1 MDSETAEAH
10 GKLVEKAALSLESA
24 SQSQPQGAS
33 LLPASTVGAGWTVWC
48 TLVAAIRLIADVIL
62 RAYMLYYTPN
72 RNIVPKLGDVWAKKQ
87 NGIPEL
93 TAFGDTLSY
102 CNSVLRSC
110 RHRCVRPIE
119 QSQAVF
125 SRSRVYAPIYWRS
138 DNLRS
143 DIRVEIGEFC
153 SDVSSRREQMHRVEM
168 LIQKWAVLCS
178 VKAELAKQITACIA

>member
-125 SRSRVYAPIYWRS
+125 REVEYMPQSIGGATTSAVTFGLKSASSAQMFRHAASKCTV
-138 DNLRS
+138 LR
-143 DIRVEIGEFC
+143 C
-153 SDVSSRREQMHRVEM
+153 
-168 LIQKWAVLCS
+168 
-178 VKAELAKQITACIA
+178 